1 VAQGEV
7 KRRNVMT
14 GEIKSAAKATE
25 IATSFLRQYYGF
37 LRPIS
42 AVRENAS
49 WIVKVDVGVITK
61 EIAEVKIDASTADI
75 IGYSFPK

>member
-1 VAQGEV
+1 
-7 KRRNVMT
+7 MS
-14 GEIKSAAKATE
+14 GEIKSAAEATR
-25 IATSFLRQYYGF
+25 IATSFLKQYYGF

-42 AVRENAS
+42 AVKGNTT

-75 IGYSFPK
+75 VGYSFPK